1 MKLLTLRIES
11 NLTKISIIIPTIN
24 EANNLPLLLSDL
36 SIIQKVG
43 EIIIVD
49 CGSKDKTID
58 IANIYGAKVYKSKER
73 NRGLQLDLGAKNS
86 KGEWLIFLHADTRLT
101 NDWFI
106 KIKSVLKGDKN
117 FIYNFKF
124 KINNKKKIYRV
135 LEILVNFRSRYLKQP
150 YGDQGLIIHKSIY
163 LKNNGFRKIPL
174 MEDVDFFR
182 RLKNKEDLK
191 QLNLPIF
198 TSSRKWER
206 TNIFLQALKNWN
218 FRRRWLKGE
227 STKSIYSEYYKK

>member
-1 MKLLTLRIES
+1 MRIEN
-11 NLTKISIIIPTIN
+11 NLTRISIIIPTIN

-58 IANIYGAKVYKSKER
+58 VANIYGAKVYKSKER

-86 KGEWLIFLHADTRLT
+86 KGEWLIFLHADTRIS
-101 NDWFI
+101 NDWLI
-106 KIKSVLKGDKN
+106 KIKSVFKEDKN

-227 STKSIYSEYYKK
+227 STKSIYSEYYKNN